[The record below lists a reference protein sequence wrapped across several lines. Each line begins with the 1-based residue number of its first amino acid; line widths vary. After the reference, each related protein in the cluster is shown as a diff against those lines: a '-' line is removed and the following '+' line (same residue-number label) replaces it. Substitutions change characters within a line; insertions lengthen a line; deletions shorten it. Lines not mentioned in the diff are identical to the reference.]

1 MYDPL
6 CSLNTPSRVMG
17 RLLAPYCSRLAE
29 QYSSRKR
36 YH

>member
-17 RLLAPYCSRLAE
+17 RLIAPYYSRLAE

-36 YH
+36 